1 MIDALQTIMAGA
13 ADLKSKKLTFV
24 KQLHRIGFVTVHCGP
39 NEPDVRLFHALA
51 NLSGYGTAPPW
62 SAQPLRRRMS
72 VESRPGSTGGDGSLR
87 PAVFLD
93 RDGVLNADLGYVHRP
108 DQVVW
113 IDGAV
118 EAIKACNAAGAFV
131 FVISNQSGVARGYY
145 EEGAVRTL
153 HDWMRAEL
161 ARAGARVDA
170 FEFCPHYA
178 DGTVASYR
186 RHCRRRKPEP
196 GMILDLLAAW
206 PVERATSILIGDKST
221 DLAAGEA
228 AGIRSFLF
236 AGGNLH
242 GFVAPLLRSIVVS
255 EGAR

>member
-1 MIDALQTIMAGA
+1 MSFEPSRA
-13 ADLKSKKLTFV
+13 ADRVS
-24 KQLHRIGFVTVHCGP
+24 
-39 NEPDVRLFHALA
+39 
-51 NLSGYGTAPPW
+51 S
-62 SAQPLRRRMS
+62 PLQ
-72 VESRPGSTGGDGSLR
+72 

-93 RDGVLNADLGYVHRP
+93 RDGVLNADVGYVHRP

-113 IDGAV
+113 IDGAHD
-118 EAIKACNAAGAFV
+118 AIKACNAAGAFV

-145 EEGAVRTL
+145 EESAVRML
-153 HDWMRAEL
+153 HEWMRKEL
-161 ARAGARVDA
+161 ASADARVDA

-178 DGTVASYR
+178 EGTVARYR

-196 GMILDLLAAW
+196 GMILDLLESW
-206 PVERATSILIGDKST
+206 PVEPARSILIGDKTT

-242 GFVAPLLRSIVVS
+242 RFIAPLLRSIVVP